1 MKFADIKGQEDI
13 KEHLQNAI
21 ALGKTSHAYIISGE
35 KDAGKMMLAEAFAQT
50 LLCQDRGQ
58 GCLRKLS
65 FLQAVPEP
73 QPPGY
78 PLCFA

>member
-50 LLCQDRGQ
+50 LLCQD
-58 GCLRKLS
+58 LRKLS
-65 FLQAVPEP
+65 FLQAVTEP